1 MIKSAQIRF
10 VFVLFLFVLSCEKIP
25 ITEAEASN
33 HTWEEEQTQLEESG
47 LRSEQRFRHPSMSE
61 EQYQG
66 AINAVKKAYQLTDIT
81 FSPLQPIA
89 FNKGSYQ
96 PGYSYKGMV
105 YSSVK
110 EIGTYVGN
118 NVSLYTFMTAIHNPK
133 SRLYTEQIDKSPYHG
148 TNCRSYYGV
157 VCSSLV
163 SYALGLSPIHSSYD
177 FVASEEMEEL
187 DYFDIDSFH
196 IADLL
201 WKSGHVAL
209 ITNVVRDKNDNVVS
223 LEISEAIQSG
233 CRRYSVAKSAFKKA
247 VAPKFEKA
255 FRYKHLDINFNYT
268 PAPEFVTVLDENPVP
283 FEFNEDICADKG
295 DKSCYFVGE
304 DVVLNLSLPKGTV
317 EIYKDNALL
326 SEVEVDSLDLRLTD
340 LDYGSYQARI
350 VEGEFSSDFTSW
362 IVVDKQIVPSS
373 AEMKLYFKSENAF
386 PLSVFFCNKSGGR
399 SYPLTDIICQNFT
412 DEEIAMGCMELSPEK
427 MKADRPFFIVTFSTE
442 YGNITTTPIK
452 WE

>member
-1 MIKSAQIRF
+1 M
-10 VFVLFLFVLSCEKIP
+10 FLLALSCEKIP
-25 ITEAEASN
+25 LVEAEASN
-33 HTWEEEQTQLEESG
+33 LTWEEEQAQYAEEG
-47 LRSEQRFRHPSMSE
+47 LRSEQRYRHPSMSE

-89 FNKGSYQ
+89 FNKGTYQ
-96 PGYSYKGMV
+96 PGYTYKGMI

-118 NVSLYTFMTAIHNPK
+118 NISLHTFVTAIHNPRSK
-133 SRLYTEQIDKSPYHG
+133 IYTDRIDKSPYHG

-163 SYALGLSPIHSSYD
+163 SYALGLFPIHASYD

-187 DYFDIDSFH
+187 DYSNIDSFH

-233 CRRYSVAKSAFKKA
+233 CRRYSVAKSAFKKS

-255 FRYKHLDINFNYT
+255 LRYKYLDININYT
-268 PAPEFVTVLDENPVP
+268 PAPEFVTVFDESPVL
-283 FEFNEDICADKG
+283 FEFNEDICVDKG

-304 DVVLNLSLPKGTV
+304 DVVLNLSSPNGTV
-317 EIYKDNALL
+317 EIYKDDVLL
-326 SEVEVDSLDLRLTD
+326 SEVEVDSVDLRLTD

-350 VEGEFSSDFTSW
+350 VEGDFSSDFTSW
-362 IVVDKQIVPSS
+362 IVVDKLIVPSS
-373 AEMKLYFKSENAF
+373 AEMKLYFKSENST
-386 PLSVFFCNKSGGR
+386 PLSIFFCNNSGGR
-399 SYPLTDIICQNFT
+399 SYPLTDVICRKFT
-412 DEEIAMGCMELSPEK
+412 DEEIVSGCMELSPEK
-427 MKADRPFFIVTFSTE
+427 IKENRPFFIVTFSTE

>member
-1 MIKSAQIRF
+1 MPLI
-10 VFVLFLFVLSCEKIP
+10 
-25 ITEAEASN
+25 EAEASEL
-33 HTWEEEQTQLEESG
+33 TWKEEQVQIEEYG
-47 LRSEQRFRHPSMSE
+47 YHSEQRYRHPSMSE

-66 AINAVKKAYQLTDIT
+66 AINAVKKAYQLTNIAFT
-81 FSPLQPIA
+81 PLQPIA
-89 FNKGSYQ
+89 YNVGIYQ
-96 PGYSYKGMV
+96 PNTTYSGMI

-110 EIGTYVGN
+110 EIGTYVGS
-118 NVSLYTFMTAIHNPK
+118 NVSFHTFMTAIHNPRSK
-133 SRLYTEQIDKSPYHG
+133 IYTDRIDKSPYHG
-148 TNCRSYYGV
+148 TNCCSYYGV

-187 DYFDIDSFH
+187 DYSNIDSFH

-223 LEISEAIQSG
+223 LEISEAIQGG
-233 CRRYSVAKSAFKKA
+233 CRRYSVAKSAFNKS
-247 VAPKFEKA
+247 VAPKFEKVL
-255 FRYKHLDINFNYT
+255 RYKYLDININYT
-268 PAPEFVTVLDENPVP
+268 PAPEFVTVFDEDPFP

-304 DVVLNLSLPKGTV
+304 DVVLNLSSPKGTV

-340 LDYGSYQARI
+340 LDYGYYQARI
-350 VEGEFSSDFTSW
+350 VEGEFSSEFTSW
-362 IVVDKQIVPSS
+362 IVVDKQIAPSS
-373 AEMKLYFKSENAF
+373 AEMKLYFRSENAT
-386 PLSVFFCNKSGGR
+386 PLSIFFCNNSGGR
-399 SYPLTDIICQNFT
+399 SYPLTDIICQSFS
-412 DEEIAMGCMELSPEK
+412 DEEIAIGCMELSSEK
-427 MKADRPFFIVTFSTE
+427 MKANRPFFIVTFSTE
-442 YGNITTTPIK
+442 FGNISTTPIK

>member
-1 MIKSAQIRF
+1 M
-10 VFVLFLFVLSCEKIP
+10 
-25 ITEAEASN
+25 
-33 HTWEEEQTQLEESG
+33 EEG
-47 LRSEQRFRHPSMSE
+47 FRSEQHFRHPSMSE

-89 FNKGSYQ
+89 FNKGTYQ
-96 PGYSYKGMV
+96 PGYTYKGMI

-110 EIGTYVGN
+110 EIGTYVGSN
-118 NVSLYTFMTAIHNPK
+118 ISFHTFMTAIHNPRSK
-133 SRLYTEQIDKSPYHG
+133 IYTERIDKSPYHG

-187 DYFDIDSFH
+187 DYSNIDSFH
-196 IADLL
+196 VADLL

-209 ITNVVRDKNDNVVS
+209 ITNVVRDQNDNVVS

-233 CRRYSVAKSAFKKA
+233 CRRYSVAKSAFQKS

-255 FRYKHLDINFNYT
+255 LRYKHLDINFNYI
-268 PAPEFVTVLDENPVP
+268 PAPEFVTVFDENPVP

-295 DKSCYFVGE
+295 DKSFYFVGE
-304 DVVLNLSLPKGTV
+304 DVVLNLSSPNGTV
-317 EIYKDNALL
+317 EIYKDDVLL
-326 SEVEVDSLDLRLTD
+326 FEIEADTVDLRLSD
-340 LDYGSYQARI
+340 LDYGYYQARI
-350 VEGEFSSDFTSW
+350 INGDVNSGFTNW
-362 IVVDKQIVPSS
+362 IVVDKSIVPSS
-373 AEMKLYFKSENAF
+373 AEMKLYFTSENAT
-386 PLSVFFCNKSGGR
+386 PLSVFFCNESGGR
-399 SYPLTDIICQNFT
+399 SYPLTDIICRNFT

-427 MKADRPFFIVTFSTE
+427 MNEDRPFFIVTFSTE
-442 YGNITTTPIK
+442 YGNISTTPIK

>member
-1 MIKSAQIRF
+1 MPL
-10 VFVLFLFVLSCEKIP
+10 V
-25 ITEAEASN
+25 EADASN
-33 HTWEEEQTQLEESG
+33 HTWVEEQAQLVEEG
-47 LRSEQRFRHPSMSE
+47 LRSEQSFRPSSMSE
-61 EQYQG
+61 EQYLG
-66 AINAVKKAYQLTDIT
+66 AINAVKKAYHLTDIT
-81 FSPLQPIA
+81 FTPLRSIDY
-89 FNKGSYQ
+89 NVGTYQ
-96 PGYSYKGMV
+96 PNTLYKGMI

-110 EIGTYVGN
+110 ETGTYVGS
-118 NVSLYTFMTAIHNPK
+118 NVSFHTFMTAIHNPR
-133 SRLYTEQIDKSPYHG
+133 SRIYTDRVDESPYHG

-187 DYFDIDSFH
+187 DYSNIDSFH

-201 WKSGHVAL
+201 WKSGHIAL
-209 ITNVVRDKNDNVVS
+209 ITDVVRDKNDNVVS

-233 CRRYSVAKSAFKKA
+233 CRRYSVAKSAFKRS
-247 VAPKFEKA
+247 VAPEFEKA
-255 FRYKHLDINFNYT
+255 LRYKHLDINFNYS
-268 PAPEFVTVLDENPVP
+268 PAPEFVTVFDENPVP
-283 FEFNEDICADKG
+283 FEFNEDICVDKG

-350 VEGEFSSDFTSW
+350 VEGELSSDFTSW
-362 IVVDKQIVPSS
+362 IVVDKTIVPLS
-373 AEMKLYFKSENAF
+373 AEMKLYFKSENAT
-386 PLSVFFCNKSGGR
+386 PLSIFFCNKSGGR
-399 SYPLTDIICQNFT
+399 SYPLTDIICQSFT

-427 MKADRPFFIVTFSTE
+427 MKENRPFFIVTFSTE
-442 YGNITTTPIK
+442 YGNISTTPIK